1 MLGRLLQLATRMTR
15 LMHDAYQKDDI
26 YNEAAR
32 RVGAGDIVL
41 GKRTIRKN
49 IEFTLNEIRK
59 IKIRSIATSSIF
71 LFLSACYFWGY
82 ILHTYTN
89 GKNFD
94 PHIWR
99 SIIPFSFLLLAIVAF
114 NLGRCVQYVPV
125 FSRLFL
131 RDDRKIHPEIEGLFN
146 DLRNGSW
153 EASIGGK
160 QMPSYLLDSPWRML
174 LVGGADVRE
183 RRHELWCLFKP
194 KLAGDI
200 CVRKIPSGQHPTDR
214 PDIALIHVQSG
225 RQETTEIALEDAAR
239 EGHGTPSNT
248 DTPREPPAAY
258 TAEVIQGSHS
268 VTREGRLLEEFRS
281 IFPTQFKDLLEFL
294 QDLQLE
300 RKLKRSHQWPG
311 ENSEKWLIIFQTC
324 HEVAKTTGNV
334 ESTGKRLVAE
344 CVTALEK
351 AKDENRINEVGLTTH
366 SPSTDWVK
374 GFVHNGKGYGWIYDG
389 IFEFNSFNEIK

>member
-1 MLGRLLQLATRMTR
+1 
-15 LMHDAYQKDDI
+15 MHDAYQKDDI

-41 GKRTIRKN
+41 GKGTIRKS
-49 IEFTLNEIRK
+49 IEFTLREIRK
-59 IKIRSIATSSIF
+59 IKIKAISLSSIF
-71 LFLSACYFWGY
+71 LFLSAYYFWSY

-99 SIIPFSFLLLAIVAF
+99 SIVSFSFLLLAIFAF

-131 RDDRKIHPEIEGLFN
+131 REDREIPPEIEGLFN

-183 RRHELWCLFKP
+183 RRHELWCLFRP
-194 KLAGDI
+194 KLSGDI
-200 CVRKIPSGQHPTDR
+200 QVRKIPSGQHPIDR
-214 PDIALIHVQSG
+214 PDIASIHVQRG
-225 RQETTEIALEDAAR
+225 MQETTEIALEDVAR
-239 EGHGTPSNT
+239 ESHGTPSDT
-248 DTPREPPAAY
+248 DTPKESPAYA
-258 TAEVIQGSHS
+258 AEVIQGSDI
-268 VTREGRLLEEFRS
+268 VTREGRLLGVFRS
-281 IFPTQFKDLLEFL
+281 IFPEQCNDLIESL
-294 QDLQLE
+294 QGLHSTRQ
-300 RKLKRSHQWPG
+300 LKRSRKWPG

-324 HEVAKTTGNV
+324 HEVAKTTGDV
-334 ESTGKRLVAE
+334 ESTGKRLIAE
-344 CVTALEK
+344 CVAALKK
-351 AKDENRINEVGLTTH
+351 AKDENRINEVGLTAD

-374 GFVHNGKGYGWIYDG
+374 GFVYDEKNYGWIYEG
-389 IFEFNSFNEIK
+389 IIKFNRSREIK

>member
-1 MLGRLLQLATRMTR
+1 MIMPQVQRKTLT
-15 LMHDAYQKDDI
+15 MHNQYQEDDI

-32 RVGAGDIVL
+32 RVGQGDIVSGKKIIRTYTKKTLKEITKLKYKYIPISICL
-41 GKRTIRKN
+41 GFALFFSIFAYIDHLMENRFKN
-49 IEFTLNEIRK
+49 I
-59 IKIRSIATSSIF
+59 TSSSFVVVIF
-71 LFLSACYFWGY
+71 FILIMTIISFNFGRVAQYFPPLSKRLLSEYRNIPPVIESLF
-82 ILHTYTN
+82 
-89 GKNFD
+89 D
-94 PHIWR
+94 
-99 SIIPFSFLLLAIVAF
+99 
-114 NLGRCVQYVPV
+114 
-125 FSRLFL
+125 
-131 RDDRKIHPEIEGLFN
+131 

-153 EASIGGK
+153 EASMGGK

-214 PDIALIHVQSG
+214 PDIASIHVQSG

-239 EGHGTPSNT
+239 EGHGTPSDT
-248 DTPREPPAAY
+248 DTPREPPAY
-258 TAEVIQGSHS
+258 TAKVIQGSHS

-324 HEVAKTTGNV
+324 HEVANTTGNV
-334 ESTGKRLVAE
+334 ESTGKRLIAE

-351 AKDENRINEVGLTTH
+351 AKDENRINEVGLTTD